1 VNAFLE
7 SILTSLRVGVV
18 VLDRDLRVEA
28 WNHQSM
34 DLWGLRSDEVIGKNF
49 LNLDIG
55 LPVDQLKQPIR
66 AILAGETEEVDRTLD
81 ATNRRGKRITCRVT
95 LTPLSSA
102 SHAAISGAIL
112 IVENVRPIDDSRD
125 DGKVDEME
133 TIDEPHQ

>member
-1 VNAFLE
+1 
-7 SILTSLRVGVV
+7 
-18 VLDRDLRVEA
+18 
-28 WNHQSM
+28 M